1 MKNDQIFNKLEL
13 DNIVPIETTFNWKIS
28 ESKLSN
34 DISIATVESISNIT
48 SISIFIKA
56 GSVNEKESHS
66 GTAHFLEH
74 MHFKGTSKWT
84 KEQLEIEIEDEG
96 GNLNAYTTRE
106 YTSYIM

>member
-1 MKNDQIFNKLEL
+1 MTNE
-13 DNIVPIETTFNWKIS
+13 IS
-28 ESKLSN
+28 VTSV
-34 DISIATVESISNIT
+34 DSISNIT

-56 GSVNEKESHS
+56 GSINEKEDHS

-74 MHFKGTSKWT
+74 MHFKGTSKRS

-106 YTSYIM
+106 YTSYIMQVE